1 MWYTCFKGENGS
13 KWWHV
18 KSNYYRSELVATE
31 GINEM
36 NDLLLCIRV
45 ALYQGYIYI
54 MYTCSVNTCKV

>member
-54 MYTCSVNTCKV
+54 